1 MAPPFTCATGSA
13 NRSNGEAHLSAW
25 LQGFAPIAARN
36 ARILILGSMPG
47 AMSLERAEYYAH
59 PRNAFWDIVG
69 ALFEAGRDKPY
80 ATRAKILKAN
90 GIALWDVLDACVRP
104 GSLDADIR
112 DAEPNDFAAFF
123 AEHRHVE
130 RIAFNGGAAAKLFR
144 RHVEAPLDI
153 SLIQLPSTSP
163 AHAAR
168 SFKEK
173 CAAWR
178 RALKP

>member
-1 MAPPFTCATGSA
+1 
-13 NRSNGEAHLSAW
+13 
-25 LQGFAPIAARN
+25 
-36 ARILILGSMPG
+36 
-47 AMSLERAEYYAH
+47 MSLERAEYYAH
-59 PRNAFWDIVG
+59 PRNAFWDIMG
-69 ALFEAGRDKPY
+69 ALFNAGRDRSY
-80 ATRAKILKAN
+80 AARAKILKASS
-90 GIALWDVLDACVRP
+90 IALWDVLDACVRP
-104 GSLDADIR
+104 DSLDADIR
-112 DAEPNDFAAFF
+112 DAEPNDFAGFF
-123 AEHRHVE
+123 AKHCHIE

-144 RHVEAPLDI
+144 SYVEAPPEV